1 MRKNKKINLLE
12 GDILNKLI
20 LLSAPLMATAFVNMA
35 YNMTD
40 TAWLGRLGKGAVA
53 ASGAAH
59 FFVWIAS
66 SIILISRIGTS
77 VDVAQEYGANRKEK
91 MNNSIKNGF
100 ILLVISMVI
109 YTLIVNLFSNSIIGF
124 YNLEPRIHGFA
135 ISYLNIMS
143 LGFIIMGTNILFSSI
158 YYSLGN
164 SFYPFIANVI
174 GLMLNIILDP
184 LFIFGIGPFQSFGV
198 AGAAYASVISQIVV
212 LLILTFDIV
221 RTKNEIYYGILKGK
235 FEISDIVNK
244 FKIGIPV
251 GIMNMFHAI
260 ISMILVKFI
269 SEFGTTPMAALSVG
283 SQIESLTW
291 MTSEGLGGGI
301 ISFVGQ
307 NYGAKKFDRL
317 NQIIKKSITFIAIV
331 GISSTAIIIGF
342 RYQLFN
348 LFVPNDPVT
357 LETGAKYLLILGFS
371 QLFMAIEIGVSG
383 IFNGLGKTRIPST
396 ISIIFNALRVPMAY
410 ILMQYYGYVGVYSAI
425 SISSILKGT
434 IILYFLKRNYN
445 EILTEKI

>member
-1 MRKNKKINLLE
+1 MKKTKKINLLE

-77 VDVAQEYGANRKEK
+77 VDVAQEYGSNSKEK

-100 ILLVISMVI
+100 MLLVISMVI
-109 YTLIVNLFSNSIIGF
+109 YTLLVNIFSNSIIGF
-124 YNLEPRIHGFA
+124 YNLEPRVHGFA

-143 LGFIIMGTNILFSSI
+143 LGFIIIGTNILFSSI

-174 GLMLNIILDP
+174 GLVLNIFLDP
-184 LFIFGIGPFQSFGV
+184 LFIFGLGPFSSFGV
-198 AGAAYASVISQIVV
+198 AGAAYASVISQTIV
-212 LLILTFDIV
+212 LLILIFDII
-221 RTKNEIYYGILKGK
+221 RTKNEIYDGISQG
-235 FEISDIVNK
+235 K
-244 FKIGIPV
+244 FKIADIVKKFKTGIPV
-251 GIMNMFHAI
+251 GVMNIFHAI

-283 SQIESLTW
+283 SQIEAITW

-317 NQIIKKSITFIAIV
+317 KQVIKQSVTFIVII
-331 GISSTAIIIGF
+331 GLISTSIIIGF

-357 LETGAKYLLILGFS
+357 LEAGATYLLILGFS
-371 QLFMAIEIGVSG
+371 QLFMAIEIGISG

-396 ISIIFNALRVPMAY
+396 ISIIFNALRVPVAY
-410 ILMQYYGYVGVYSAI
+410 ILMQYYGYVGVYASI
-425 SISSILKGT
+425 SISSILKG
-434 IILYFLKRNYN
+434 IVISYFLKKNYN
-445 EILTEKI
+445 EILIEKL

>member
-77 VDVAQEYGANRKEK
+77 VDVAQEYGASRKEK

-124 YNLEPRIHGFA
+124 YNLEPRIHEFA

-291 MTSEGLGGGI
+291 MTAEGLGGGI

-357 LETGAKYLLILGFS
+357 LEAGAKYLLILGFS

-396 ISIIFNALRVPMAY
+396 ISIIFNALRVPIAY